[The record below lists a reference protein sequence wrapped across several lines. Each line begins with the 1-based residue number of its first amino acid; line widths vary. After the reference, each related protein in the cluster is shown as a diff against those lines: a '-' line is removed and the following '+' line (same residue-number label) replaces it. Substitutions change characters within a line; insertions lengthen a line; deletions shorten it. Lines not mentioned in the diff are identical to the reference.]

1 MRIPAIFA
9 TLVLLV
15 PALAQEPEEGEAPEG
30 GEPYEDVPLLNII
43 GLDTGPGVSIQVTN
57 TAVYRLHDYAYINGG
72 FDKVYGLQSFEDD
85 LTATLGVGDFYLA
98 GTLRFWQPR
107 YDNFAGEL
115 VYEADLFKWYA
126 GYRSEEAE
134 GYYGTIYTT
143 FGRGLTLHL
152 YDDPVFE
159 DVDKF
164 IQGFYGRLDLG
175 WISATALAGRGT
187 YDFDPIT
194 VRTDD
199 VRGFE
204 ISVNPFLPWIEVGGG
219 VVSMDQHLA
228 DDFVSGEAVRKRL
241 FMPAAHVSVTTDYA
255 DLYAEYAQSEGYE
268 FSGLD
273 FAPYSGEAVYAS
285 AVGYLGRNSLII
297 EYKSYDHFYN
307 PWNAPPEVSFSGKP
321 LDSSSHTGIDEEGYL
336 ARLTVSPF
344 VGLSFSGGYCDA
356 WDSRRERE
364 RPEYGGEVRWDAWPW
379 HVVGGVWLH
388 DESYEVGDTGTDAYY
403 LYERTELWPDLEAS
417 YTFENGHSLAL
428 HFRFET
434 IDTHEVLGTDLETER
449 NEQNPQ
455 GSLTYNW
462 PEYFSATVSA
472 QYAMGELR
480 LNETRDYWLSG
491 EVTVHLGPDHDLT
504 FYYGNQRGGL
514 VCSGGVCREELP
526 FDGLKIMLESRI

>member
-1 MRIPAIFA
+1 MRITAILA
-9 TLVLLV
+9 SLVLLV
-15 PALAQEPEEGEAPEG
+15 PALAQEPEEG
-30 GEPYEDVPLLNII
+30 DVPADEAWYEEVPLVGVI
-43 GLDTGPGVSIQVTN
+43 GLDSEPGVSIQVTN
-57 TAVYRLHDYAYINGG
+57 TAVYRMHEYAYVNGG
-72 FDKVYGLQSFEDD
+72 TQKIYGLQSFEDD
-85 LTATLGVGDFYLA
+85 LTATLGIGNFYLA

-107 YDNFAGEL
+107 YDSFAGER

-134 GYYGTIYTT
+134 GYYGSIYTT

-187 YDFDPIT
+187 YDHDPLNAY
-194 VRTDD
+194 TDD

-204 ISVNPFLPWIEVGGG
+204 VSVNPFVPWLEVGGG

-228 DDFVSGEAVRKRL
+228 TDLFTGEAIRKRL
-241 FMPAAHVSVTTDYA
+241 FMPAAHLSVTTDYA
-255 DLYAEYAQSEGYE
+255 DLYAEYAQSDGYE
-268 FSGLD
+268 YSGLG

-285 AVGYLGRNSLII
+285 AVGYLGRNSLLV

-307 PWNAPPEVSFSGKP
+307 EWNAPPEVSFSGKP
-321 LDSSSHTGIDEEGYL
+321 LDASHSGVDEEGYL
-336 ARLTVSPF
+336 ARLTVSPWM
-344 VGLSFSGGYCDA
+344 GLSVSGGYCDA

-379 HVVGGVWLH
+379 HAVGGVWLH
-388 DESYEVGDTGTDAYY
+388 DESYEVGDPGSDTYY

-428 HFRFET
+428 HFRYET
-434 IDTHEVLGTDLETER
+434 IDTHEVNGTYGETNL

-455 GSLTYNW
+455 GSVTYNW

-472 QYAMGELR
+472 QYALGALR
-480 LNETRDYWLSG
+480 QNESRRYWLAG

-504 FYYGNQRGGL
+504 VYYGNQRGGL